1 MPENQYSR
9 KYEQK
14 PISAHERR
22 HYHNKGTRR
31 SRKVWGEDAHPGML
45 LDYGNNLSKIEAAER
60 KAARAAAKKGTG
72 GTRRRHRKHRSTRR
86 R

>member
-1 MPENQYSR
+1 MSENPYSR
-9 KYEQK
+9 KYEKK
-14 PISAHERR
+14 PISAHERS

-60 KAARAAAKKGTG
+60 KAAKKGKG
-72 GTRRRHRKHRSTRR
+72 GTRRRHRKSRYTRR